1 MYKDW
6 LASQEELREGLRDY
20 LMDQPQSLAQLSRAI
35 PVNALVLSRFINGKQ
50 GLGLPSRIK
59 VMKFLEK
66 HQDEEDTKK

>member
-20 LMDQPQSLAQLSRAI
+20 LMDRPQSVAQLSRTI
-35 PVNALVLSRFINGKQ
+35 PINPLILSRFINGKQ

-59 VMKFLEK
+59 VMKFLQK
-66 HQDEEDTKK
+66 HQDEEDPKK